1 MKNIYK
7 ILLLAIA
14 LFSVNVVKAD
24 DIEVLVKIAKE
35 NSKWVSFIMSD
46 AQKVEVSLFTSEG
59 DLIHEQTV
67 KNCNNKFQ
75 TYDLNALPSGEYVL
89 KIESASKIVT
99 YQISVNEENA
109 MLSQPVVKEIRR
121 PVLVKK
127 DNLLT
132 LNLNGTCKG
141 KVELVIY
148 NEYDEKLHQ
157 DTYDDA
163 VKMIK
168 KFDVST
174 TTAKQLTFVLRSE
187 GEEFSETIAL

>member
-1 MKNIYK
+1 MKNTYK

-35 NSKWVSFIMSD
+35 NSKWVSFITSD
-46 AQKVEVSLFTSEG
+46 TQKVEVSLFTSDG

-67 KNCNNKFQ
+67 KNSNNKFQ

-89 KIESASKIVT
+89 KIESTSKVVT

-109 MLSQPVVKEIRR
+109 VLSQPVVKEIKR
-121 PVLVKK
+121 PVLIKK

-132 LNLNGTCKG
+132 LNLNGACKG

-163 VKMIK
+163 IKMIK
-168 KFDVST
+168 KFDIST

>member
-1 MKNIYK
+1 MKNTYK

-14 LFSVNVVKAD
+14 LFSVKVVKAD

-35 NSKWVSFIMSD
+35 NSKWVSFITSD
-46 AQKVEVSLFTSEG
+46 TQKVEVSLFTSDG

-67 KNCNNKFQ
+67 KNSNNKFQ

-89 KIESASKIVT
+89 KIESTSKVVT

-109 MLSQPVVKEIRR
+109 VLSQPVVKEIKR
-121 PVLVKK
+121 PVLIKK

-132 LNLNGTCKG
+132 LNLNGACKG

-163 VKMIK
+163 IKMIK
-168 KFDVST
+168 KFDIST

>member
-1 MKNIYK
+1 MKNTYK

-35 NSKWVSFIMSD
+35 NSKWVSFITSD
-46 AQKVEVSLFTSEG
+46 TQKVEVSLFTSDG

-67 KNCNNKFQ
+67 KNSNNKFQ
-75 TYDLNALPSGEYVL
+75 TYDLNALPSGEYIL
-89 KIESASKIVT
+89 KIESTSKVMT

-109 MLSQPVVKEIRR
+109 VLSQPVVKEIKR
-121 PVLVKK
+121 PVLIKK

-132 LNLNGTCKG
+132 LNLNGACKG

-163 VKMIK
+163 IKMIK
-168 KFDVST
+168 KFDIST